1 MVLECIQIDVNALFQ
16 NVWSRTTTN
25 NCSHERSFVIDVPKS
40 LQDNIYLCINRRN
53 DYLSSIKHR
62 GFKRTN

>member
-1 MVLECIQIDVNALFQ
+1 
-16 NVWSRTTTN
+16 
-25 NCSHERSFVIDVPKS
+25 VIDVPKS